1 MKHLPESWVI
11 PVVAEAIE
19 IPVAPVAFVRKVVL
33 LMVQINL
40 KRLFTFLSSKSYV
53 RTTGGF

>member
-33 LMVQINL
+33 FTVQI
-40 KRLFTFLSSKSYV
+40 RSKPVIHFS
-53 RTTGGF
+53 TQKSA